1 VNVKMATT
9 LAYVGYILALIGGIL
24 IVVFALL
31 GLLGSAFLIF
41 SPIAFLGG
49 VIYSLAG
56 IVIGII
62 CIIGAR
68 YVSTLVWGIILL
80 VLGLIAGGLGGT
92 LVVLGA
98 LLGLIST
105 LIKSPPP

>member
-1 VNVKMATT
+1 LV
-9 LAYVGYILALIGGIL
+9 
-24 IVVFALL
+24 
-31 GLLGSAFLIF
+31 GSAFLIL

-49 VIYSLAG
+49 VVSALVG
-56 IVIGII
+56 IVIGVI

-80 VLGLIAGGLGGT
+80 VLGIIAGNIGGT

-98 LLGLIST
+98 ILGLVST
-105 LIKSPPP
+105 LIKSPPR